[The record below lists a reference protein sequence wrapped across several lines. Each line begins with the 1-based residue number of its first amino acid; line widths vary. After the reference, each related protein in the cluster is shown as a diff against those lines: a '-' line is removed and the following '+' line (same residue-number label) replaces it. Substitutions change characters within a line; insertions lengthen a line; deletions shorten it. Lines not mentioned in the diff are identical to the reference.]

1 MNNVIDSNALALLQQ
16 NFVKTKPYV
25 DPSTIVEF
33 RFGKKQN
40 NEMVG
45 ILRTNDGKTFIKTIS
60 PNGTIETTF
69 IELPIFATLQDR
81 DRQIVAFY
89 KRGYTQVDI
98 SMFMGLSQPQ
108 ISRILATYKE

>member
-1 MNNVIDSNALALLQQ
+1 MNNVLDSNALALLQQ
-16 NFVKTKPYV
+16 NFVKTKPYI

-33 RFGKKQN
+33 KFDKKQN

-60 PNGTIETTF
+60 QNGTIETTF
-69 IELPIFATLQDR
+69 IELPVFATLQDR

-98 SMFMGLSQPQ
+98 SMFRDYHNHKSHE
-108 ISRILATYKE
+108 Y